1 MKFSEYAYERPNIDE
16 AKHKFKTLLLN
27 FQAATSF
34 EEQSTIIA
42 QFDDLREEID
52 AMQNICFI
60 RHTIDT
66 TDKFYE
72 GEIDFF
78 NSRYPELSE
87 YLTSYYQALI
97 SSKYRP
103 ELEKVW
109 GLQLFRIAELYV
121 KTFEPPILNDLV
133 EENRLDTE
141 YSKIKAQAVVKF
153 EGKDYNLST
162 IEPFELSKDRDTRR
176 KAAEAK
182 WKFFEANSTEVENIY
197 AQLVGRRQSIAEKLG
212 YKNYIPLGYA
222 RMRRSDYNAEQIA
235 AFRQEIVA
243 EVVPL
248 VQELIQRQTKRLGLD
263 KMKYYD
269 EPFRF
274 PSGNARPQGDAAFM
288 EAQAKRMYQELSK
301 ETAAFFNFMTEREL
315 MDLVAKNGKETG
327 GYCTFIGGKYRSP
340 FIFSNFNGTSHD
352 VTVLT
357 HEAGH
362 AFQCYETSHHTE
374 LYDYLWPTY
383 EACEIHSMAMEFL
396 THPWMDLFF
405 GKDTQKFFFE
415 HLGGAIRFL
424 PYGCAVDEFQHIVY
438 ENPHFTNAQRNAA
451 WREVE
456 RKYMPHRD
464 YEGNQFLEQG
474 GFWQKQSHIFGSP
487 FYYIDY
493 VLAQICAFQFW
504 QRCQTDRASAWA
516 DYLKL
521 CQMGGTHNFTELV
534 KLSNLKSPF
543 EKGCVK
549 EVVSQVAD
557 FLRNIDDSN
566 F

>member
-16 AKHKFKTLLLN
+16 AKNRFKTLLVN
-27 FQAATSF
+27 FQTARSF

-72 GEIDFF
+72 TEIDFF
-78 NSRYPELSE
+78 NNRYPELSE
-87 YLTSYYQALI
+87 YLTSYYQSLI
-97 SSKYRP
+97 SSPYRA

-109 GLQLFRIAELYV
+109 GKQLFRIAELYV

-133 EENRLDTE
+133 EENKLDTE
-141 YSKIKAQAVVKF
+141 YSKIKAQAVVRL
-153 EGKDYNLST
+153 EGQDYNLST
-162 IEPFELSKDRDTRR
+162 IEPFELSQNRDTRH
-176 KAAEAK
+176 KAATAK
-182 WKFFEANSTEVENIY
+182 WQFFAEHSAEVEGIY

-222 RMRRSDYNAEQIA
+222 RMRRSDYDAQQIA

-248 VQELIQRQTKRLGLD
+248 VQELIQRQAKRLGLE
-263 KMKYYD
+263 KLKHYD

-274 PSGNARPQGDAAFM
+274 PTGNARPQGDAVFM

-396 THPWMDLFF
+396 THPWMNLFF

-464 YEGNQFLEQG
+464 YDGNSFLEQG
-474 GFWQKQSHIFGSP
+474 GAWQKQSHIFGSP

-504 QRCQTDRASAWA
+504 QRCQNDRAGAWA

-534 KLSNLKSPF
+534 KLSNLRSPF

-549 EVVSQVAD
+549 AVVGQVAD
-557 FLRNIDDSN
+557 FLRGIDDSK